1 MSPLSNQG
9 VQIQHHMTVASFMG
23 IDYVQEANFSLQAV
37 LGYVLPPPD
46 Q

>member
-1 MSPLSNQG
+1 
-9 VQIQHHMTVASFMG
+9 MTVASFLG
-23 IDYVQEANFSLQAV
+23 LDYVQETNYTLQAV